1 MKRFIIERTIEVGQT
16 VTIKDIA
23 RKAGVSVG
31 AVSTAFSKKV
41 SNVHLS
47 PETRARIMQVARE
60 NNYIPNLS
68 ARAVQSRKSYLLG
81 FFYNASNWYLQMGIL
96 QGIRKICSAHDYD
109 IIVYPAD
116 SLEQEA
122 HNLGTLHVNNLDG
135 ILTIPFLEEERNNY
149 SCYKAL
155 ADRGIPVVQLLVNFW
170 DEFPMIGR
178 DYQKIGYEAVRAFSG
193 KGHRRI
199 GLLVFDNYTNP
210 VQGPSNWALVKGAEK
225 AKEELG
231 VELVIYPLKSEKGG
245 KNYVMNADHAMEPIL
260 HSENRPTALITVSTN
275 LAYGAYAS
283 FRRNGISVPEDISL
297 LACGDDTEPFWQLA
311 PNLAYFP
318 VPMEEI
324 GMESAK
330 YCLGLPGVLEKRKY
344 LFFKELIPGDT
355 IAEPLQSTSSRQAE

>member
-1 MKRFIIERTIEVGQT
+1 MKMGHS
-16 VTIKDIA
+16 VTIKDVA
-23 RKAGVSVG
+23 RAAGVSVG
-31 AVSTAFSKKV
+31 AVSTAFSKKT

-47 PETRARIMQVARE
+47 PGTRARILQIARE
-60 NNYIPNLS
+60 NNYTPNLS

-96 QGIRKICSAHDYD
+96 QGIRKICSEHDYD
-109 IIVYPAD
+109 IIVYPAN

-135 ILTIPFLEEERNNY
+135 ILTIPFLEGERNNY

-178 DYQKIGYEAVRAFSG
+178 DYRKIGYEAVRAFYE

-199 GLLVFDNYTNP
+199 GLLVFENYTNP

-225 AKEELG
+225 ASEEFG
-231 VELVIYPLKSEKGG
+231 TELVIYPLKSEKGG
-245 KNYVMNADHAMEPIL
+245 KNYVVNADRTMEQIFR
-260 HSENRPTALITVSTN
+260 SENRPTALVAASTN
-275 LAYGAYAS
+275 LAYGAYAC
-283 FRRNGISVPEDISL
+283 FQRNHVSVPGDISL
-297 LACGDDTEPFWQLA
+297 LACGDDTEPFWQIA
-311 PNLAYFP
+311 PNLSYFP

-324 GMESAK
+324 GTESAK

-344 LFFKELIPGDT
+344 LLFKELIPGDT
-355 IAEPLQSTSSRQAE
+355 IAKPPQTALPRKEK